1 MNPILGNIAHWLHL
15 VGAIVAVGGAIVL
28 RLVIFPIAAKMEP
41 ERGDELHRAV
51 RRRITPLI
59 HASVAILLITGFIN
73 MARVFEGGVPTP
85 YTALFALK
93 VLLAMAVFT
102 LAILLTVSSPALD
115 QFNARRGTWMLLNI
129 ALGLIVVFI
138 SVVLRWMPES

>member
-1 MNPILGNIAHWLHL
+1 MNPLLGNIAHWLHL
-15 VGAIVAVGGAIVL
+15 IGAIVAVGGAITL
-28 RLVIFPIAAKMEP
+28 RLVVFPIAARMEP
-41 ERGDELHRAV
+41 EQGEELHRAV
-51 RRRITPLI
+51 RRRVTPLI
-59 HASVAILLITGFIN
+59 HGSVAILLITGFIN

-93 VLLAMAVFT
+93 VLLAMVVFT

-129 ALGLIVVFI
+129 ALGLVVVLI
-138 SVVLRWMPES
+138 SAILRWMPEV